1 MSRETCQ
8 TYGCNLIPQ
17 KNDKNG
23 KSSRKIVD
31 MRSTKIVT
39 SFIKD
44 NEKLLILKRSD
55 KVKSMKGLWAGISG
69 MIENN
74 EEPLSRAKIEIFEEA
89 GITED
94 KITLIKASE
103 EMKIHSPQ
111 YKNHEWEIFPFLFE
125 SSKPTIKLNW
135 ENSDFKWI
143 NMKELENYET
153 VPSLQKVLFNLL

>member
-1 MSRETCQ
+1 
-8 TYGCNLIPQ
+8 
-17 KNDKNG
+17 
-23 KSSRKIVD
+23 

-69 MIENN
+69 IIEKN
-74 EEPLSRAKIEIFEEA
+74 EDPLKRARIEIFEEV

-94 KITLIKASE
+94 MITLVRSAE
-103 EMKIHSPQ
+103 EMRVNSPQ

-125 SSKPTIKLNW
+125 AKNPIIKLNW
-135 ENSDFKWI
+135 ENSEFKWI
-143 NMKELENYET
+143 NVEELENYDT

>member
-1 MSRETCQ
+1 
-8 TYGCNLIPQ
+8 
-17 KNDKNG
+17 
-23 KSSRKIVD
+23 

-69 MIENN
+69 IIEKN
-74 EEPLSRAKIEIFEEA
+74 EVPLKRARIEIFEEV

-94 KITLIKASE
+94 EITLVKSAE
-103 EMKIHSPQ
+103 EMRINSPQ
-111 YKNHEWEIFPFLFE
+111 YKNHEWQIFPFLFE
-125 SSKPTIKLNW
+125 ANNPIIKLNW
-135 ENSDFKWI
+135 ENSEFKWI
-143 NMKELENYET
+143 NVEELEKYDT

>member
-1 MSRETCQ
+1 
-8 TYGCNLIPQ
+8 
-17 KNDKNG
+17 
-23 KSSRKIVD
+23 

-69 MIENN
+69 IIENK

-125 SSKPTIKLNW
+125 SNNPTIKLNW

-143 NMKELENYET
+143 NMDELENFET